1 MSRSPLFGNL
11 ARAMRIAIHCEKQNI
26 STSQGLEQ
34 LAALE
39 SRVASWRAN
48 RREFL
53 ALTAVS
59 AFGAVAGHMGRS
71 YAVPPQVNLDAKIGI
86 VGAGLAGLSCGY
98 ELKKNGISATLY
110 EASNRVGGRCFS
122 IGGSFGGPVNFRNQV
137 VERGGEFI
145 DTLHKTMLGYARE
158 FGLTLEDV
166 EKQPGEIFYYFDGQ
180 RYSEAVVVDEYR
192 NFVAAMRADLLKI
205 SAAPT
210 ADNHTDADVLF
221 DNTTLLKYLETRK
234 AGNVIKK
241 AIAAAYMS
249 EFGLELHNQSCLNFL
264 LFIHADKRSKFT
276 PFGVFSDERYH
287 IIGGNEQIAQGLRNK
302 LQGQINL
309 GMRLVKVRKNATNKI
324 ELTFQNGLQTTKA
337 TYDAVVLTIP
347 FTALREVELDP
358 SLELP
363 AWKRNAID
371 NLSYGTNAKMMI
383 GFDQR
388 LWTAQGSN
396 GTSYSNL
403 VNHQTT
409 WESNPAK
416 ATATN
421 AVLTDYSSGKRGASL
436 NPNQVQLEAAKF
448 LTDLDNVYPGALAA
462 ASRDA
467 QGKIK
472 AHLEHWPSNPFT
484 KGSYA
489 GYQPGQFTTIAG
501 NEGKP
506 IGNLHFAGEHT
517 SSFYEWQ
524 GYMEGAA
531 VTGIRAANEIL
542 QDIKVGTL

>member
-11 ARAMRIAIHCEKQNI
+11 ARAMRIALHCEKHNI
-26 STSQGLEQ
+26 STNQGLEQ

-48 RREFL
+48 RREFM

-59 AFGAVAGHMGRS
+59 AFGAVAGQMGRS
-71 YAVPPQVNLDAKIGI
+71 YAVQPSDAKIGI

-98 ELKKNGISATLY
+98 ELKKNGILATLH

-122 IGGSFGGPVNFRNQV
+122 LGGSFGGPVNFPNQV

-192 NFVAAMRADLLKI
+192 NFVATMRADLLKI

-221 DNTTLLKYLETRK
+221 DNTTLLEYLETRK

-324 ELTFQNGLQTTKA
+324 ELTFQNGLQTTSA
-337 TYDAVVLTIP
+337 TYDAVVITIP

-363 AWKRNAID
+363 AWKRNAIAQ
-371 NLSYGTNAKMMI
+371 LSYGTNAKMMI

-396 GTSYSNL
+396 GISYSNL

-409 WESNPAK
+409 WESNPTK
-416 ATATN
+416 ATNTS

-436 NPNQVQLEAAKF
+436 NPNQVQLEAVKF

-467 QGKIK
+467 KGKIK
-472 AHLEHWPSNPFT
+472 AHLEHWPSNPLT

-531 VTGIRAANEIL
+531 ITGIQAANEIL
-542 QDIKVGTL
+542 QDIKVGKL

>member
-1 MSRSPLFGNL
+1 MSRSPLFGNF
-11 ARAMRIAIHCEKQNI
+11 ARAMRIALHCEKQHI
-26 STSQGLEQ
+26 STSQGLEH
-34 LAALE
+34 LATLE
-39 SRVASWRAN
+39 SRVARWRAN

-59 AFGAVAGHMGRS
+59 TIGAVAGQMNRS
-71 YAVPPQVNLDAKIGI
+71 YAVAPPKNAKIGI

-98 ELKKNGISATLY
+98 ELKKNGISATIY

-122 IGGSFGGPVNFRNQV
+122 LGGSFGGSVNFPNQV

-145 DTLHKTMLGYARE
+145 DNLHKTMIGYARE
-158 FGLTLEDV
+158 FGLALEDV
-166 EKQPGEIFYYFDGQ
+166 EKQPGEIFYYFNGQ

-192 NFVAAMRADLLKI
+192 NFVATMRADLLKI

-210 ADNHTDADVLF
+210 ADKHTDTDVLF
-221 DNTTLLKYLETRK
+221 DNINLLEYLETRN
-234 AGNVIKK
+234 AGNVIKQ

-276 PFGVFSDERYH
+276 PFGIFSDERYH
-287 IIGGNEQIAQGLRNK
+287 IIGGNEQIARSLGNK
-302 LQGQINL
+302 LAGQINL
-309 GMRLVKVRKNATNKI
+309 GMQLVKVSKTATNQI
-324 ELTFQNGLQTTKA
+324 ELTFQNNSTVR
-337 TYDAVVLTIP
+337 YDAVVLTIP
-347 FTALREVELDP
+347 FTTLRDVELDP

-363 AWKRNAID
+363 AWKRNAIAQ
-371 NLSYGTNAKMMI
+371 LGYGTNAKMMI

-409 WESNPAK
+409 WESNPTK
-416 ATATN
+416 ATNTS
-421 AVLTDYSSGKRGASL
+421 VLTDYSSGNRGASL
-436 NPNQVQLEAAKF
+436 NPNQVQLEATKF
-448 LTDLDNVYPGALAA
+448 LTDLDHVYPGALAA

-467 QGKIK
+467 KGKIK
-472 AHLEHWPSNPFT
+472 AHLQHWPSNPLT

-489 GYQPGQFTTIAG
+489 GYQPGQFTTIAN

-531 VTGIRAANEIL
+531 ATGIQVANEIL
-542 QDIKVGTL
+542 QDIKVGKL

>member
-1 MSRSPLFGNL
+1 MSRSLLFGNL
-11 ARAMRIAIHCEKQNI
+11 TRAMRIALHCEKHNI
-26 STSQGLEQ
+26 STYQGLEQ

-39 SRVASWRAN
+39 SCVASWRVN

-53 ALTAVS
+53 TLTAAS
-59 AFGAVAGHMGRS
+59 TFGAVAGHMKRS
-71 YAVPPQVNLDAKIGI
+71 YAVPPSNAKIGI

-122 IGGSFGGPVNFRNQV
+122 LGGSFGGVNFPNQV

-145 DTLHKTMLGYARE
+145 DNLHKTMIGYARE
-158 FGLTLEDV
+158 FGLTLENV
-166 EKQPGEIFYYFDGQ
+166 EKQPGEIFYYFNRQ

-205 SAAPT
+205 STAPT
-210 ADNHTDADVLF
+210 ADKHTDADVLF
-221 DNTTLLKYLETRK
+221 DNTNLLEYLETRK
-234 AGNVIKK
+234 AGNVIKQ
-241 AIAAAYMS
+241 AITTAYMS

-287 IIGGNEQIAQGLRNK
+287 IIGGNEQIAQCLGNK

-309 GMRLVKVRKNATNKI
+309 GMRLVKVSKTATNRI
-324 ELTFQNGLQTTKA
+324 ELTFQNNSQTTSA
-337 TYDAVVLTIP
+337 IYDAVVITIP
-347 FTALREVELDP
+347 FTALRDVELDP

-363 AWKRNAID
+363 AWKRNAIAK
-371 NLSYGTNAKMMI
+371 LSYGTNAKMMI

-409 WESNPAK
+409 WESNPTK
-416 ATATN
+416 ATNTS
-421 AVLTDYSSGKRGASL
+421 VLTDYSSGNRGASL

-448 LTDLDNVYPGALAA
+448 LTDLDHVYPGALAA

-467 QGKIK
+467 KGKIK
-472 AHLEHWPSNPFT
+472 AHLQHWPSNPLI

-489 GYQPGQFTTIAG
+489 GYQPGQFTTIAN

-506 IGNLHFAGEHT
+506 IGNIHFAGEHT

-531 VTGIRAANEIL
+531 ATGIQAANEIL
-542 QDIKVGTL
+542 QDIKVGKL